1 MANVFIGGSDG
12 GGVLYSEQ
20 WSLTMQETF
29 WGESQANELYNL
41 ELSSQ
46 LVNRGTVAHKP
57 HTTTS
62 GAQTYTPGSALTATD
77 ITATDD
83 TIVANTTKAII
94 EYIDRIEQGQTM
106 YKLYDER
113 AIEMGRQMNN
123 LLEQAAAA
131 NITSANNTVDDGS
144 IGGTAGNNIVMST
157 SNIDEIFTAAA
168 RQMDGLRLPTQ
179 GRYPKKTPPPP
190 L

>member
-12 GGVLYSEQ
+12 GGVLDAEQ

-131 NITSANNTVDDGS
+131 NITSANK
-144 IGGTAGNNIVMST
+144 IGRAHV
-157 SNIDEIFTAAA
+157 
-168 RQMDGLRLPTQ
+168 
-179 GRYPKKTPPPP
+179 
-190 L
+190 